1 MSRIKQHPQSQ
12 QLEQALLELGLRMRR
27 QHIYRGLIQLTYT
40 AVAGLVVFFLVD
52 WLTNMPYAVRLC
64 AWVAALVYGI
74 VWFIRKPLRTSR
86 QPVDMQQIGLLIEQR
101 FPELHSRMISTL
113 QFQSEDGVGK
123 AMSVDL
129 VEGVLDQTF
138 HQLPNIKMDSIVDM
152 AGLKR
157 GLKYLGISILL
168 IGAAGG
174 IGHAYFGA
182 FIQRLVMPSAE
193 YPTKT
198 QIVEV
203 NAPEVIP
210 IDTPFSMHIRAGG
223 RIPRVGHVEVRNEE
237 GFTSNIELSLDK
249 GANDLFTVEMPGLS
263 EPATYTIY
271 LGDAQHGPVS
281 LTPVARPHIKT
292 LTLEVVPPAYTG
304 EPREQLQTG
313 STRVIYGSVLTLRI
327 EPTQRLKT
335 LELVSSDDSKELP
348 TMTRTDNGAWETTL
362 SAKNSLVYTVAMV
375 AETGLSNATLPHY
388 RITVRPD
395 KAPVIRITKPSLVN
409 ELAAISKLPLAF
421 EVTDDFQL
429 GAVTIF
435 YEILQSSLLG
445 EENDKPRQGTVFKR
459 IPVTGKKL
467 QFNGFWD
474 NAIAQPEPGQQ
485 IRVWIEAQDKCVDG
499 AHLTRS
505 NDFTITV
512 ITAQEYRTML
522 VQRLQET
529 VDPAAELI
537 LDVRSS
543 KRKLQKI
550 DKQ

>member
-12 QLEQALLELGLRMRR
+12 QLEQALLKLGLRMRR
-27 QHIYRGLIQLTYT
+27 QHLYRGLIQLTYT
-40 AVAGLVVFFLVD
+40 AFAGLVVFFLVD
-52 WLTNMPYAVRLC
+52 WLTSMPYAVRLC

-74 VWFIRKPLRTSR
+74 VWFIRNPLRASR
-86 QPVDMQQIGLLIEQR
+86 QPVDVQQIGLLIEQR

-123 AMSVDL
+123 AMSVNL

-138 HQLPNIKMDSIVDM
+138 LQLPNIKMDSIVDM
-152 AGLKR
+152 DRLRRA
-157 GLKYLGISILL
+157 LKYLAISILL

-174 IGHAYFGA
+174 IGQEYFGA
-182 FIQRLVMPSAE
+182 FIKRLFIPSVE

-203 NAPEVIP
+203 NAPEVVP
-210 IDTPFSMHIRAGG
+210 IDNPFSMHIRASG
-223 RIPRVGHVEVRNEE
+223 RIPPVGHVEVRNEE
-237 GFTSNIELSLDK
+237 GFASTIELSLDA

-263 EPATYTIY
+263 EPVTYTIY

-292 LTLEVVPPAYTG
+292 LNLEVVPPAYTG

-313 STRVIYGSVLTLRI
+313 SARVIHGSVLTLRI

-335 LELVSSDDSKELP
+335 LELVSPDNSTTLP
-348 TMTRTDNGAWETTL
+348 AMTRADNGAWETTL
-362 SAKNSLVYTVAMV
+362 PAKNSLAYTVAMV

-395 KAPVIRITKPSLVN
+395 KPPVIRITKPSLVN

-429 GAVTIF
+429 GNVTIF

-445 EENDKPRQGTVFKR
+445 EVSDKPRQGTVFKA

-505 NDFTITV
+505 NDFTVTV

-529 VDPAAELI
+529 VDPAEELI

-543 KRKLQKI
+543 KRKLRKI
-550 DKQ
+550 DE

>member
-1 MSRIKQHPQSQ
+1 MSRIKRHPQSQ
-12 QLEQALLELGLRMRR
+12 QLEQTLLELGQRMRR
-27 QHIYRGLIQLTYT
+27 QHLHRGLIQLTYT
-40 AVAGLVVFFLVD
+40 AFAGLVVFFLVD
-52 WLTNMPYAVRLC
+52 WLINMPYAVRLC
-64 AWVAALVYGI
+64 TWVAALGYGM
-74 VWFIRKPLRTSR
+74 VWFIRKPLRASR
-86 QPVDMQQIGLLIEQR
+86 QPVDVQQIGLLIEQR

-123 AMSVDL
+123 AMSVNL

-138 HQLPNIKMDSIVDM
+138 HQLPSIKMDSIVDM
-152 AGLKR
+152 DGLR
-157 GLKYLGISILL
+157 RDLKYLAISILL
-168 IGAAGG
+168 IGAAAG
-174 IGHAYFGA
+174 IGQAYFGA
-182 FIQRLVMPSAE
+182 SIKRLVVPNVE

-203 NAPEVIP
+203 NAPEVVP
-210 IDTPFSMHIRAGG
+210 IDTPFSMHIRASG
-223 RIPRVGHVEVRNEE
+223 RIPPVGHVEVRNEE
-237 GFTSNIELSLDK
+237 GFASTIELTLDA
-249 GANDLFTVEMPGLS
+249 GANDLFTVDMPGLP
-263 EPATYTIY
+263 EPVTYTIY

-281 LTPVARPHIKT
+281 LKPVAPPHIKT

-313 STRVIYGSVLTLRI
+313 SARVIRGSVLTLRI

-335 LELVSSDDSKELP
+335 LELVSPANSTMLP
-348 TMTRTDNGAWETTL
+348 AMTRTDNGAWETTL
-362 SAKNSLVYTVAMV
+362 PASKSLVYTVAMV

-395 KAPVIRITKPSLVN
+395 KAPVIRIKKPSLVN
-409 ELAAISKLPLAF
+409 ELAPISKLPLEF

-429 GAVTIF
+429 GNVTIF

-445 EENDKPRQGTVFKR
+445 EETDKPRQGTVFKA

-505 NDFTITV
+505 NDFTVTV

-522 VQRLQET
+522 AQRLQET

-537 LDVRSS
+537 LDMRSS
-543 KRKLQKI
+543 KRKLRKI
-550 DKQ
+550 DN